1 MKDCIF
7 CRIAAREIPS
17 EIIYEDETHVSFL
30 DINPT
35 TEGMTVVIPKEHYDC
50 DFYSNYI
57 VVICAVMEAAKNT
70 AGLLK
75 EKLGCERVLT
85 AIEGLE
91 IDHLHIKLYPYYG
104 NRTAAETLTE
114 HNGQQPTKEYL
125 KSLADRIRS

>member
-35 TEGMTVVIPKEHYDC
+35 TEGMTVVIPKEHYDS
-50 DFYSNYI
+50 DFYSNDI
-57 VVICAVMEAAKNT
+57 VVICAVMEAAKKT

-75 EKLGCERVLT
+75 EKLGCERILT

-91 IDHLHIKLYPYYG
+91 VAHMHVKLYPYYG
-104 NRTAAETLTE
+104 NRSAADTLTE
-114 HNGQQPTKEYL
+114 HSKKPTKETL
-125 KSLADRIRS
+125 KNLADKIRS